1 LNNFQFLRNSFQLFA
16 AEWRLGEVFLE
27 LDFRILLTSRFFLA
41 SFQLD
46 FKSSGHFGFDSEFAE
61 ILSVRVAG
69 GQVFCDAEMH

>member
-1 LNNFQFLRNSFQLFA
+1 VL
-16 AEWRLGEVFLE
+16 LE